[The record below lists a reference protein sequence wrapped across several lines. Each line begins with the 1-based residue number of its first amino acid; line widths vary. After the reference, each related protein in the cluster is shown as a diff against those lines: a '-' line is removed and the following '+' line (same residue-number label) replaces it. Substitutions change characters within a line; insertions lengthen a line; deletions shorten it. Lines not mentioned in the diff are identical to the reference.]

1 MVGVIRASLR
11 RSYSYITHKSCFCIL
26 AELILLRSFWGVLS
40 RLEGT
45 CLAATVPLIISTD
58 SITSHGTHRLKNA
71 DILRSE
77 MEWLARRGVGI
88 FRESL
93 TSSTLAMSS
102 NTPNTSLYI
111 KNLNDS
117 INKEELRAQ
126 LYALFLPYGTIL
138 DVVALKTPKM
148 RGQAFVVFA
157 DLASATTAMRSWDG
171 ESFYDKPMVSY
182 HPSRSMNPALTWAR
196 NGFHSTSSMQRQ
208 SHGPR

>member
-1 MVGVIRASLR
+1 L
-11 RSYSYITHKSCFCIL
+11 YITHKGRFCVL
-26 AELILLRSFWGVLS
+26 AELILLRSFRGVLS
-40 RLEGT
+40 RPEGT
-45 CLAATVPLIISTD
+45 RFAATVPLIISID
-58 SITSHGTHRLKNA
+58 SITFYGTHRLKKA

-77 MEWLARRGVGI
+77 MEWLGSVWLEGGVGI
-88 FRESL
+88 FRSSL
-93 TSSTLAMSS
+93 ASSTLAMSS
-102 NTPNTSLYI
+102 NTPNTTLYI

-138 DVVALKTPKM
+138 DVVALKTAKM

-182 HPSRSMNPALTWAR
+182 YPCSLYESPRAHHGRVMASNSI
-196 NGFHSTSSMQRQ
+196 SSMQRQ